1 MNSNGIDVT
10 SGIPMAISAGAIA
23 RNGSSSIKGEDEQ
36 SVEHVQRSQPLR
48 MKLRVGEER
57 LHKHEQEQNHG
68 QCEDVPPHSAD
79 DRGNEHQDRYEVEDD
94 EAPLPVRLHAFAAE
108 DTKACEEELDRNSKD
123 KQPSK
128 PDEELA
134 RYFH

>member
-1 MNSNGIDVT
+1 MIV
-10 SGIPMAISAGAIA
+10 SGRYSDIPDRPCPSLCQMIT
-23 RNGSSSIKGEDEQ
+23 KGEDEQ

-68 QCEDVPPHSAD
+68 QGEDIPPHSAD

-108 DTKACEEELDRNSKD
+108 DTKASEEELDRNSKD